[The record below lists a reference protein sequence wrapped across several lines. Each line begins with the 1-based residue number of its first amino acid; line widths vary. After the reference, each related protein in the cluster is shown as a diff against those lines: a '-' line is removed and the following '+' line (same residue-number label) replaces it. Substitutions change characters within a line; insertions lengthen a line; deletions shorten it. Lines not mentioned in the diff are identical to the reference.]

1 MSFGRKIADQ
11 IYTVGVIDW
20 NRRLFDEIMPIP
32 DGTTYNS
39 YFINGSEK
47 KAIIDTVDGSKSELL
62 LKNLESLDVKRIDYI
77 IANHAEQDHS
87 GSIPILLQKFPEA
100 VVVTNAKCK
109 DLLKEFLLI
118 PEDKFLL
125 ITEGETISL
134 GDKTLVFQM
143 TPWVHWPDTQ
153 CVYVPEEKILFSC
166 DFFGSHIATSDLFC
180 IDETISIPAAKHYY
194 AEIMMPF
201 RKIIKTNIDKIS
213 KLDIKIIA
221 PSHGPLHVEPE
232 KIINTYLEWIS
243 DKVKNLV
250 LIPYVSMHE
259 STKLMAEYLTYTLI
273 DLGVEVELLDLTRT
287 DTGKIATSLVD
298 AATVLLGS
306 PTVLAGAHPLA
317 AYAAFLT
324 NALRPKLKLV
334 SIFGSYGWGGKMIEQ
349 LTGMMSNVTAE
360 ILSPVL
366 VKGVPKEDD
375 YAKLK
380 NLAIQ
385 ISDKHKTF

>member
-20 NRRLFDEIMPIP
+20 NRRIFDEIMPIP

-47 KAIIDTVDGSKSELL
+47 KAIIDTVDASKSEML

-100 VVVTNAKCK
+100 VVVTNTKCK
-109 DLLKEFLLI
+109 DLLKDFLLL
-118 PEDKFLL
+118 PEDKFKL

-134 GDKTLVFQM
+134 GDKTLVFLM

-153 CVYVPEEKILFSC
+153 CVYVPEEKVLFSC

-201 RKIIKTNIDKIS
+201 RKIIKTNIEKIS
-213 KLDIKIIA
+213 KLDIKMIA
-221 PSHGPLHVEPE
+221 PSHGPLHLEPE

-334 SIFGSYGWGGKMIEQ
+334 SVFGSYGWGGKMIEQ
-349 LTGMMSNVTAE
+349 LTGMMPNVTAE
-360 ILSPVL
+360 VLSPVL

-380 NLAIQ
+380 ALAIQ
-385 ISDKHKTF
+385 ISEKHKTF